1 MDFARRIIKKKHTGN
16 WTNVY
21 RTKKCKDCKSQKE
34 CVGDLNKKSYRE
46 AEINPL
52 MRKIRLRFKTK
63 KGLEKYNKRFHKGEV
78 AQGHIF
84 HNLGYRE
91 FKMRSKE
98 SCGNEVNLFSTAY
111 NLKKIHNKLKKV
123 GRSFLETIKKICFGL
138 DYFLFFR
145 IIRQPAKADLFV

>member
-1 MDFARRIIKKKHTGN
+1 MDFARKTIKNQKTGN

-21 RTKKCKDCKSQKE
+21 KTTKCKSCKFRKE
-34 CVGDLNKKSYRE
+34 CIKSKSRKPYRE

-63 KGLEKYNKRFHKGEV
+63 KGLKKYSKRFHKGEV

-91 FKMRSKE
+91 FKMRSKR
-98 SCGNEVNLFSTAY
+98 SCENEVNLFSIAY
-111 NLKKIHNKLKKV
+111 NLKKIYNKLKKV
-123 GRSFLETIKKICFGL
+123 GGNFKGVIKKIFFGL
-138 DYFLFFR
+138 DYNFYL
-145 IIRQPAKADLFV
+145 LES